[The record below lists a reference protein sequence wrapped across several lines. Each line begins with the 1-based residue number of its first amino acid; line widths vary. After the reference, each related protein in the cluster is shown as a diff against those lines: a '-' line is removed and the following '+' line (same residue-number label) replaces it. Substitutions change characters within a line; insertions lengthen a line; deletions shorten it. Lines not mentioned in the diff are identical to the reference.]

1 MGYSLMVMKFFVSDV
16 IEVSMSEYT
25 VVVWDVTSTQREY
38 WVVNSQQQRVNVAW
52 ATMEGA
58 TACAELLAEGYLKE

>member
-1 MGYSLMVMKFFVSDV
+1 MVMKSFVSEL
-16 IEVSMSEYT
+16 IEVNMDEYT
-25 VVVWDVTSTQREY
+25 VVAWDVTSTEREY

-52 ATMEGA
+52 ATREGA